1 MDVYGKRYCGLQ
13 ATLLSFIVVNDYE
26 KHSFSATENRWIID
40 VLKHQFQWR
49 NAFGEAIFKWL
60 QQKLIQTTNTHYRSM
75 LISLPHLIK
84 LMKLFGQIDSNSTAQ
99 SVLSTRSHIK
109 LMISFR
115 IYQFIDETT
124 GSIQLIAMKIVAGVN
139 FN

>member
-1 MDVYGKRYCGLQ
+1 
-13 ATLLSFIVVNDYE
+13 
-26 KHSFSATENRWIID
+26 
-40 VLKHQFQWR
+40 
-49 NAFGEAIFKWL
+49 
-60 QQKLIQTTNTHYRSM
+60 M

-115 IYQFIDETT
+115 IHQFIDETT